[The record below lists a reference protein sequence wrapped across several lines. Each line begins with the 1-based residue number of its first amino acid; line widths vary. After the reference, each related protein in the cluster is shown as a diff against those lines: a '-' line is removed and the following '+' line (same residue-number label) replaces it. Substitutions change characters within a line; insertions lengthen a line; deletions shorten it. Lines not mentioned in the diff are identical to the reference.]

1 MLLAPLLDYTEHN
14 LTLRSKSSMSG
25 GGPEQ
30 SEVISAVNT
39 SFISLGAE
47 NNTRHHSIYLIKGQ
61 RGHKHSCILNGF
73 VHGCI
78 LK

>member
-30 SEVISAVNT
+30 SQVISAVNT
-39 SFISLGAE
+39 TS
-47 NNTRHHSIYLIKGQ
+47 NTIYSIYLKQGE
-61 RGHKHSCILNGF
+61 RGHKLYSIDF
-73 VHGCI
+73 
-78 LK
+78 

>member
-1 MLLAPLLDYTEHN
+1 MLLKSVANIMHNVMLLAPLLDYTEHN

-39 SFISLGAE
+39 SFIS
-47 NNTRHHSIYLIKGQ
+47 
-61 RGHKHSCILNGF
+61 
-73 VHGCI
+73 
-78 LK
+78 